1 MTKIQ
6 ILAKV
11 EWNGL
16 MLYFLGLTLS
26 MVRVMPPQKSGTIIF
41 DSFPCLAMCACA
53 GLLLQGCYAIRL
65 PLRLFGLTAFAPE
78 PDWKPFFIQ
87 THRLACVF
95 VGLVLLSRHLKAVGS
110 AINLLFWMPSN
121 IRSWFTLCVEGNWD
135 TALGQT
141 AAALQS
147 LFYPFGFLLFCFYL
161 LIGADGFVRRQANR
175 FETCQIKESC
185 NE

>member
-1 MTKIQ
+1 MTQIQ
-6 ILAKV
+6 IFAKV
-11 EWNGL
+11 FWNGL
-16 MLYFLGLTLS
+16 MLYFLGLALS
-26 MVRVMPPQKSGTIIF
+26 MVKVVPPQKSQSIII

-65 PLRLFGLTAFAPE
+65 PLRLTGQTDIAAE

-95 VGLVLLSRHLKAVGS
+95 VGLILLSGHLKALGA
-110 AINLLFWMPSN
+110 AINLLFWTPSN
-121 IRSWFTLCVEGNWD
+121 IRSWFTLCVGGSWD

-141 AAALQS
+141 AAAVQS
-147 LFYPFGFLLFCFYL
+147 LFYPFGFLLFCGYL

-175 FETCQIKESC
+175 FETYLSKESC